1 MRYLESQKQVILDEM
16 LRQSK
21 KYGKYVVYLD
31 TNSGITKMWKR
42 HNAEIVY
49 NTICCVDN
57 GSIKKLCKYGIEF
70 TYGDINGG
78 LEWRG
83 KPAHTMVWK
92 SSIAKKFAV
101 FNLSV

>member
-49 NTICCVDN
+49 NTICYWLIECLEV
-57 GSIKKLCKYGIEF
+57 YGNSVKRCEQ
-70 TYGDINGG
+70 YGDYISF
-78 LEWRG
+78 
-83 KPAHTMVWK
+83 KIM
-92 SSIAKKFAV
+92 S
-101 FNLSV
+101 